1 MTAAEL
7 LLQRSREYELNAL
20 AADERAQTGTKD
32 ECIAAQCF
40 FTIALALREVA
51 DVLTER
57 GTRAA

>member
-32 ECIAAQCF
+32 ERIAAQCF